1 MKHFIKACLVIAL
14 LPLTVYPQYSEYDW
28 EERDS
33 WMPLDALFKAADVQA
48 GQYIADIGCH
58 EGYLTVRLA
67 KRVGAKGK
75 VFAVD
80 VRADRL
86 EALKDNLKE
95 RQLTNVNV
103 IHGDYD
109 NPKLPKGQLDV
120 VYIVDTYHEMTDY
133 MDIIEHVK
141 ASLKP
146 KGKIVIF
153 EKLKS
158 RIKGKSRDEQTDAH
172 SLSIGYVKD
181 ELQEVG
187 FKIVYENKDLG
198 DWEKD
203 PDKVMWMVVAEK
215 SE

>member
-1 MKHFIKACLVIAL
+1 MMV
-14 LPLTVYPQYSEYDW
+14 S
-28 EERDS
+28 
-33 WMPLDALFKAADVQA
+33 
-48 GQYIADIGCH
+48 
-58 EGYLTVRLA
+58 

-80 VRADRL
+80 VRADRV

-120 VYIVDTYHEMTDY
+120 VFIVDTYHEMTDY
-133 MDIIEHVK
+133 MDILEHVK

-181 ELQEVG
+181 ELREVG

-203 PDKVMWMVVAEK
+203 PDKVMWMVVAVK